1 MLKDIHVYNLNNLK
15 LNTRTIPA
23 TYFDFFYQTQ
33 IRKYNF
39 RYADDT
45 HTEKQIHIQKNRN
58 FDKTN
63 ENPIRING
71 Q

>member
-1 MLKDIHVYNLNNLK
+1 MHVQSLQRTLN
-15 LNTRTIPA
+15 
-23 TYFDFFYQTQ
+23 FFYQTQ
-33 IRKYNF
+33 IRKSNF
-39 RYADDT
+39 RNADDT

-63 ENPIRING
+63 ENPIRINA